1 MILFLCWLLRLLG
14 ILRSFQGIYLEGGI
28 RLLLGSYTPCW
39 VVALGP
45 FCNRRGVFCCVTR

>member
-1 MILFLCWLLRLLG
+1 MILFLCRLLRLLG

-28 RLLLGSYTPCW
+28 RLLLGSYTACW

-45 FCNRRGVFCCVTR
+45 CCNRRGVFCCVTR